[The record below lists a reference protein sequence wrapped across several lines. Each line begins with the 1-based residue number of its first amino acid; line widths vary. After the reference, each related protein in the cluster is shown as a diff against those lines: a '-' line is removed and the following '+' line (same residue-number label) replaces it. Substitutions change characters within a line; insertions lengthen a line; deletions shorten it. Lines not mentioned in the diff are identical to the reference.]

1 MLIREVVLSEGYFNE
16 LMITVQDLLIRM
28 ASKGIKEMPTEKFKK
43 LLAKQGYITTTDEL
57 IAAVDKSGYASSV
70 DKDKIVPKGELPA
83 DMDTD
88 AEPAVDVGN
97 MAGNQAMQDIKS
109 EL

>member
-1 MLIREVVLSEGYFNE
+1 MLISEIILKEGYFDE
-16 LMITVQDLLIRM
+16 LLVAVQDLLVRM
-28 ASKGIKEMPTEKFKK
+28 ASKNIKEISTEKFKS

-57 IAAVDKSGYASSV
+57 IQAVDQSGYASSV
-70 DKDKIVPKGELPA
+70 DKDKIVPSNELPA
-83 DMDTD
+83 DTNTD

-109 EL
+109 GL